1 MRSNVQRHAS
11 RGPARLA
18 RLARLARPVLAALVL
33 ACLGVVTLFARDASA
48 LGTFKLKSTEAQ
60 EVSGAWH
67 IYVTI
72 ELPKAPLTAHQTM
85 KFNFTKTVAYERA
98 LIDGHN
104 EPVLNRQALQNQS
117 PSIESLDVDFADP
130 SGKIFK
136 GTRFDFGLTRN
147 RGYEAGE
154 YKVEVKTSDGSNVGS
169 AATLTLKGDNPVVDR
184 RAIAFNAK
192 ESGVKKVDGVDAGP
206 KGGSNDDTPAA
217 NNTMGEVTPTGTAQP
232 FIAKEGLEKS
242 PEEEIKTR
250 PSGCGCTLPGGVD
263 AGGLLWLAPVAGLG
277 ALARRRRRRSAHAS

>member
-1 MRSNVQRHAS
+1 MRSNVQRHAP
-11 RGPARLA
+11 RGLLLA
-18 RLARLARPVLAALVL
+18 VAL
-33 ACLGVVTLFARDASA
+33 ACLGLVTLFANDASA
-48 LGTFKLKSTEAQ
+48 LGTFKLKSSEAQ

-104 EPVLNRQALQNQS
+104 EPVLNRQPLQNQS

-154 YKVEVKTSDGSNVGS
+154 YKVEVKTSDGSSVGNS
-169 AATLTLKGDNPVVDR
+169 ATLILKGDNPVVDR

-192 ESGVKKVDGVDAGP
+192 ESGVKKVDAVDAGP
-206 KGGSNDDTPAA
+206 KGTNDDTPAA
-217 NNTMGEVTPTGTAQP
+217 NNTMGETGTAQP
-232 FIAKEGLEKS
+232 FIAKEGLQKT

-250 PSGCGCTLPGGVD
+250 PSGCGCSLPGGVD
-263 AGGLLWLAPVAGLG
+263 AGGLLWLAPLAGLG
-277 ALARRRRRRSAHAS
+277 ALARRRRGARARART

>member
-1 MRSNVQRHAS
+1 MRSNVQRHAP
-11 RGPARLA
+11 RGLLLA
-18 RLARLARPVLAALVL
+18 VAL
-33 ACLGVVTLFARDASA
+33 ACLGLVTLFANDASA
-48 LGTFKLKSTEAQ
+48 LGTFKLKSSEAQ

-104 EPVLNRQALQNQS
+104 EPVLNRQPLQNQS

-154 YKVEVKTSDGSNVGS
+154 YKVEVKTSDGSSVGNS
-169 AATLTLKGDNPVVDR
+169 ATLILKGDNPVVDR

-192 ESGVKKVDGVDAGP
+192 ESGVKKVDAVDAGP
-206 KGGSNDDTPAA
+206 KGASDDTPAA
-217 NNTMGEVTPTGTAQP
+217 NNAMGEVTPTGTAQP
-232 FIAKEGLEKS
+232 FIAKEGLQKT

-250 PSGCGCTLPGGVD
+250 PSGCGCSLPGGVD
-263 AGGLLWLAPVAGLG
+263 AGGLLWLAPLAGLG
-277 ALARRRRRRSAHAS
+277 ALARRRRGARARART